1 MNKALCATVGQGA
14 FPSPAMLI
22 QAGVHRL
29 QSQCG
34 LGYRAKT
41 VMRLA
46 EQVLLFL
53 ADSVPATVVL
63 LAEIKLIC
71 SAMYMH
77 MSANNHASQICC
89 LFMWSISSNV

>member
-22 QAGVHRL
+22 QAGVQRL

-41 VMRLA
+41 VIRLA
-46 EQVLLFL
+46 EQVSFLL
-53 ADSVPATVVL
+53 ADFVHNN
-63 LAEIKLIC
+63 
-71 SAMYMH
+71 SA
-77 MSANNHASQICC
+77 AG
-89 LFMWSISSNV
+89 